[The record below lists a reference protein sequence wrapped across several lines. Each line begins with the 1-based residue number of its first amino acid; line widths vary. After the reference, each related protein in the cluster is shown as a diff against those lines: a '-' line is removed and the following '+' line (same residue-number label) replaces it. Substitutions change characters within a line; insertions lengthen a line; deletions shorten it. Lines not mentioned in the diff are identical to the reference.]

1 MIMKLVDLGY
11 LTHFTPFQAN
21 PNQLKWVTKWVAL
34 QNNLCILTQIKNRK
48 NRDTRFYSD
57 IPKLFISLITIPL
70 QLHIEII
77 TCPIRCSGNSCCKD
91 FTVIRP
97 ASIEKNKEA
106 LAEFDTAVDNLRKS
120 LEALKA
126 LGVPNEDVANLLP
139 LGMTTKCIDEL
150 GCITF

>member
-1 MIMKLVDLGY
+1 M
-11 LTHFTPFQAN
+11 
-21 PNQLKWVTKWVAL
+21 
-34 QNNLCILTQIKNRK
+34 
-48 NRDTRFYSD
+48 
-57 IPKLFISLITIPL
+57 
-70 QLHIEII
+70 
-77 TCPIRCSGNSCCKD
+77 
-91 FTVIRP
+91 IRP

-139 LGMTTKCIDEL
+139 LGMITKCIDEL